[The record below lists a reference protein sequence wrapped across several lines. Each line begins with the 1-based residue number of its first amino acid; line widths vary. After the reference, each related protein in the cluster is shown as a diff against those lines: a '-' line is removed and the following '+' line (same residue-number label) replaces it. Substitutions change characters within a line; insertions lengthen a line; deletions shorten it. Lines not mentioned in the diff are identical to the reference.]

1 MPVTERFGG
10 VSENT
15 ERDNPEEHVEDK
27 ADETLESIGKTSSLR
42 LFFQTYVPVIGQ
54 LFCCKLNKTERIM
67 SRCRS

>member
-15 ERDNPEEHVEDK
+15 ERDNPEEHVKDK

-42 LFFQTYVPVIGQ
+42 LFFQTYVPVIG
-54 LFCCKLNKTERIM
+54 
-67 SRCRS
+67 